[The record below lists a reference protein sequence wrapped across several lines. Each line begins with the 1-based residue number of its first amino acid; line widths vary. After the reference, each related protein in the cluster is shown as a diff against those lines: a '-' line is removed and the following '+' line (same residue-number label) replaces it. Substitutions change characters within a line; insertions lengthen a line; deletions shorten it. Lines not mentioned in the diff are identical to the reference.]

1 MENNNNEI
9 NNNEGENNII
19 ILDEN
24 NITEK
29 GNLFLPIQV
38 ENYLNVISIYI

>member
-1 MENNNNEI
+1 MENNTNEI
-9 NNNEGENNII
+9 NNEEENNNVI

-29 GNLFLPIQV
+29 GNLLLTIQV
-38 ENYLNVISIYI
+38 ENYLNVIL

>member
-1 MENNNNEI
+1 MENNTNEI
-9 NNNEGENNII
+9 NNEDENNNVKIF
-19 ILDEN
+19 DEN

>member
-1 MENNNNEI
+1 MENNTNEI
-9 NNNEGENNII
+9 NNEEENNNVM

-24 NITEK
+24 KTEK

-38 ENYLNVISIYI
+38 ENYLNVIS